1 MKFALSLALTEHRA
15 LLMGHTV
22 PHRNPPTTPSVRV
35 TARFTSTPPPH
46 RCTCC
51 AASPL
56 CPAARSLSAGLTESQ
71 MPLSSSAVG
80 SSLSESDPHVES
92 HSSTVLG
99 SLKRQLPTRFPIYN
113 TCNSCPLLLSFCLHR
128 TLHR

>member
-1 MKFALSLALTEHRA
+1 MKFALSLALSEHSA
-15 LLMGHTV
+15 PLTGHTV
-22 PHRNPPTTPSVRV
+22 PHRNPPTTPSP
-35 TARFTSTPPPH
+35 ASHSHPLPP
-46 RCTCC
+46 CTCR

-56 CPAARSLSAGLTESQ
+56 CPAARSLSAGLTESE

-99 SLKRQLPTRFPIYN
+99 SLKRQLPTRFPIDN
-113 TCNSCPLLLSFCLHR
+113 TCNSCPLLLSFRLHR